1 MKKLRTV
8 LALALLAVTVAGEAA
23 LAQQKQVASRP
34 PAGGSGRAG
43 LDQYDSNQDGSI
55 TRSEFLAYQGRRFAS
70 LDDNGDGLVSR
81 TEFGVGGRSAK
92 AKRREGQFKSYDADK
107 DGQVSRS
114 EWMRWAE
121 LRFKRLDRD
130 GNGLF
135 AATKSTSRNVAKSH
149 VRPKPAQSK
158 KSPRG

>member
-1 MKKLRTV
+1 MKRLRTV
-8 LALALLAVTVAGEAA
+8 LAFALVGLAVCSEAA
-23 LAQQKQVASRP
+23 LAQQKQVAARTP
-34 PAGGSGRAG
+34 GVGRAT

-81 TEFGVGGRSAK
+81 VEFGVGGKSAK
-92 AKRREGQFKSYDADK
+92 AKRREGQFRSYDADK
-107 DGQVSRS
+107 DGQISRS

-121 LRFKRLDRD
+121 MRFKRLDRD
-130 GNGLF
+130 GNGQF
-135 AATKSTSRNVAKSH
+135 AAAKSTSKSGVARNS
-149 VRPKPAQSK
+149 VRPQSTSNK